1 MTLTTV
7 GGWPRRVSC
16 CRPGW
21 KGSRKALILMF
32 PTLSTPP
39 PPARPEA
46 MEAFAA
52 DPLSKKVF
60 GDAMF
65 AVSVDY
71 NRAEREI
78 FQSSLSPLGTGS

>member
-1 MTLTTV
+1 
-7 GGWPRRVSC
+7 
-16 CRPGW
+16 
-21 KGSRKALILMF
+21 
-32 PTLSTPP
+32 
-39 PPARPEA
+39 

-71 NRAEREI
+71 NRAEWEI
-78 FQSSLSPLGTGS
+78 FQSSLSPLGIGS